1 MNAAGGKMTGRWGI
15 SLLLLL
21 GACTNASGLSAPSI
35 YKSFPN
41 EPTGFRDIAW
51 GTPLSAV
58 QSEMVPFGDPPAG
71 LGQAYE
77 RKGDAMTLGGATL
90 THVLYRFYNGGF
102 SRAYL
107 ISIKRPDQPAAMI
120 AAFKAQYGEGARPNQ
135 FMDDYL
141 WNGPVGSVYL
151 SCSAVTGECS
161 GFIASTAALKQEEV
175 DKAAAAARGKKDF

>member
-1 MNAAGGKMTGRWGI
+1 MDGECGLGSVGDQLALVFGDRGQNVNGHRPGAAGEDRR
-15 SLLLLL
+15 
-21 GACTNASGLSAPSI
+21 GA
-35 YKSFPN
+35 
-41 EPTGFRDIAW
+41 RR
-51 GTPLSAV
+51 
-58 QSEMVPFGDPPAG
+58 Q
-71 LGQAYE
+71 
-77 RKGDAMTLGGATL
+77 RKGDTMTLGGATL

-120 AAFKAQYGEGARPNQ
+120 AALKAQYGAGAKPNQ

-151 SCSAVTGECS
+151 SCSSVTHECS
-161 GFIASTAALKQEEV
+161 SFIASTAVLKQEEA